1 MKFYTAQVL
10 ALASIA
16 TALPTNYGSGTT
28 PAAPLTTVA
37 QAPAVAPAP
46 ATTLVLPMVRAPRL
60 PAAAAVARAASVAC
74 SVEVPVSLGSVVL
87 QAQAAREA

>member
-1 MKFYTAQVL
+1 VVAQ
-10 ALASIA
+10 APA
-16 TALPTNYGSGTT
+16 TD
-28 PAAPLTTVA
+28 PAVA

-74 SVEVPVSLGSVVL
+74 SVEVPVSLVSVEVPVFLGSVVL